1 MRQRRILCHKKSV
14 NLVIKEQTLDMVY
27 WKRTH
32 IETGKS
38 VFLYF
43 FCYLEGEKVLVEG
56 LWPLKSS
63 FEAEEGGKVLAR
75 NKLKNGI

>member
-1 MRQRRILCHKKSV
+1 
-14 NLVIKEQTLDMVY
+14 
-27 WKRTH
+27 
-32 IETGKS
+32 
-38 VFLYF
+38 
-43 FCYLEGEKVLVEG
+43 VEG